1 MNWYKFSQLWSDE
14 PFGEGV
20 YKFVKVNGQYRFIYD
35 AYGVKHKDAV
45 MEGEVAES
53 AGEIAEFDTYW
64 KLYGSY
70 STSLGGVSTG
80 DEDIVALTE
89 IIGKPF
95 REKVE

>member
-45 MEGEVAES
+45 M
-53 AGEIAEFDTYW
+53 
-64 KLYGSY
+64 
-70 STSLGGVSTG
+70 
-80 DEDIVALTE
+80 
-89 IIGKPF
+89 
-95 REKVE
+95 